1 MKKFIT
7 ILFILCPYILSNCS
21 HGHCGYIISIVD
33 CQRVDDGTYYFQ
45 MLSAEVEKEKDK
57 YEYKIIVE
65 YDTNLTIQDVR
76 FYKIKT
82 KSEKDCSF
90 EIDEVIIYNKK
101 AEIFIYTNTP
111 DYMSDL
117 SIISIVFNS
126 LELGEGLPEGNY
138 NVAFHINR

>member
-21 HGHCGYIISIVD
+21 HGHCGYLVTIYDS
-33 CQRVDDGTYYFQ
+33 QRVDDGTYYFQ

-65 YDTNLTIQDVR
+65 YYTNLTIQDIR
-76 FYKIKT
+76 ILNIGT
-82 KSEKDCSF
+82 KSEKKCSF

-117 SIISIVFNS
+117 SIIIIEFNS
-126 LELGEGLPEGNY
+126 LELGDSLPEGNID
-138 NVAFHINR
+138 VVFHINQ